1 MPQDEKNSHGH
12 LDRKTSGSSNTR
24 KITRFLGITDNSID
38 EANMLDKSSKAIKIL
53 GLNDSE
59 LNKKSISLDKVVSE
73 FRGNSR
79 SNSLN
84 SVSNGVGGSVI
95 VASIRKHVVHKG
107 YLSKHTNT
115 NFVLSKSWKKR
126 YFVLAK
132 SILYCFKSNDATS
145 NLIDSFELTCDTVV
159 CVSDVFSG
167 KAWILEVSKPNIKA
181 WYLQADNV
189 KALKSWLTELKS
201 IVVKLKYND
210 TELPSNI
217 NSATS
222 INLIK
227 INSNDSHGYKNNS
240 DTNKSKNHINII
252 NNISNGSN
260 TGINKINNSSNTT
273 SVVNSPINESYNEE
287 LFFTPKTSISN
298 TSFVQIEKGDDS
310 DKVIPTTPLPP
321 PPRHGMII
329 TPLSPAPRPRS
340 QSSSSSSPTTD
351 LSRRRRSNSAESLE
365 INILPSR
372 KYNNYY
378 NNDHNNQS
386 IPSPKGSIGS
396 HHSDSDKRNST
407 RQSNPIVMP
416 SPTLS
421 ERSISQDDKSSNTQI
436 DNKTSRRLL
445 RLSSLPNSY
454 ETTTIHDEI
463 VSLLSTSASTS
474 SLNSLKRI
482 SITEE
487 DPSLTPSTPLT
498 PSTSYSNSTS
508 LPHRLHYNHRSS
520 FVDFPNKP
528 IPQLLPA
535 RSKSQPHYTISKK
548 FLRRHFSLTTVD
560 IKSLPPPTRPPNNE
574 SIAEIQSQP
583 PPSSISKSTPKETNN
598 DSLIDS
604 KEKFATNYTDE
615 DNIDPY
621 YAKELSA
628 SLNNNKIEKIVENE
642 ENEVEKVSSSETP
655 YDDNQK
661 DDIIEE
667 DITKLPASE
676 LTFVVVEET
685 NGDGEIIL
693 NLQDVNEINSNNNDD
708 NEDSSGSV
716 KRVIKDDFDVI
727 SGKANHNNNL
737 LVT

>member
-227 INSNDSHGYKNNS
+227 INSNDSH
-240 DTNKSKNHINII
+240 
-252 NNISNGSN
+252 
-260 TGINKINNSSNTT
+260 
-273 SVVNSPINESYNEE
+273 E

>member
-227 INSNDSHGYKNNS
+227 INSNDK
-240 DTNKSKNHINII
+240 
-252 NNISNGSN
+252 
-260 TGINKINNSSNTT
+260 
-273 SVVNSPINESYNEE
+273 
-287 LFFTPKTSISN
+287 
-298 TSFVQIEKGDDS
+298 KGDDS

-351 LSRRRRSNSAESLE
+351 LSSSPRPLSPYMMMSNTMTIDEE
-365 INILPSR
+365 MP
-372 KYNNYY
+372 NNE
-378 NNDHNNQS
+378 NENKRLQS
-386 IPSPKGSIGS
+386 DEPIKRSIGS

-487 DPSLTPSTPLT
+487 DVKLNNISSPPSQPSLTPSTPLT